1 MVPQSLSLLTYSICM
16 VSNASQAKI
25 VKLDATNQRLGRLAS
40 IVARHLMG
48 KTSAAYAP
56 AQIPRTQVIIQNIKH
71 LKIDDKKLVNE
82 KYWKTSRYPGG
93 MKSTSW
99 ASVHAQGDGKLFIKV
114 LTNMLPNNR
123 QRRTM
128 LKHVSFE

>member
-1 MVPQSLSLLTYSICM
+1 MPNKPLQSNTIT
-16 VSNASQAKI
+16 
-25 VKLDATNQRLGRLAS
+25 LDATNQRLGRLAS
-40 IVARHLMG
+40 VVARHLMG
-48 KTSAAYAP
+48 KTSASYAP
-56 AQIPRTQVIIQNIKH
+56 EQVPRTKVVIQNIKH
-71 LKIDDKKLVNE
+71 LKIDDRKLVNE

-99 ASVHAQGDGKLFIKV
+99 ATVHAKGSSNLFIKV
-114 LTNMLPNNR
+114 LTNMLPKNR